1 MAQAV
6 LEDPRTQV
14 RGLVLLGLVAAVIA
28 TVLAFAATALAAD
41 PNTDSADAGVAYIEA
56 AQNPD
61 GGFPA
66 FGTDSAPGS
75 TLDAVFA
82 LVAAGRDAAT
92 VTNGGA
98 SPSDY
103 LAIQAAA
110 YSADPGAAAKL
121 GLGVAVMGLDPSSF
135 GGVDLLA
142 TMDAAYDPASGAY
155 GLDLFDEALFVLA
168 LEAAGQPVP
177 AGVVDHLQAVQQP
190 DGGWEFLLGFGSDT
204 NTSAMVFQGLIG
216 AGVPANDSAIQ
227 DGLDYF
233 ASAQAADGGFG
244 FFPATESDPSS
255 TALILQSLIAAG
267 DDIDEGGPWAPG
279 GNTPLEALLAFQNP
293 GTGAFQFGGFD
304 SLFST
309 YQAVPGVMLAPFPDL
324 VTLPDGVT
332 TLTPTP
338 TTQPTSTP
346 TQSPTP
352 TPAPT
357 ALADAEGPSALPDS
371 GGEPPIAR
379 DGMGALLALLALWG
393 AVTTA
398 AVVSV
403 RARR

>member
-14 RGLVLLGLVAAVIA
+14 RGLVLLGIVAAVIA
-28 TVLAFAATALAAD
+28 TALAFAATALAAD
-41 PNTDSADAGVAYIEA
+41 PDTGSADAAVAVIEA

-82 LVAAGRDAAT
+82 LVAAGRDPAA
-92 VTNGGA
+92 VTSGGN
-98 SPSDY
+98 SPAGY
-103 LAIQAAA
+103 LATQAAA

-121 GLGVAVMGLDPSSF
+121 VLGVALMGLDPASF

-142 TMDAAYDPASGAY
+142 TMQAAYDPASGAY

-177 AGVVDHLQAVQQP
+177 AGVVAHLQAVQQP
-190 DGGWEFLLGFGSDT
+190 DGGWEFVSGFGSDT

-216 AGVPANDSAIQ
+216 AGVPASDSTIQ
-227 DGLDYF
+227 NGLDYF

-244 FFPATESDPSS
+244 FFPATDSDPSS
-255 TALILQSLIAAG
+255 TALILQSLVAAAE
-267 DDIDEGGPWAPG
+267 DVDEGGPWAPG
-279 GNTPLEALLAFQNP
+279 GNTPLEGLLGFQNP
-293 GTGAFQFGGFD
+293 ATGAFQFGGFD

-309 YQAVPGVMLAPFPDL
+309 YQALPGVMLAPFPNL
-324 VTLPDGVT
+324 ATMPDGVT
-332 TLTPTP
+332 LPTPTP

-346 TQSPTP
+346 APSPTP
-352 TPAPT
+352 TPTPS
-357 ALADAEGPSALPDS
+357 ALADTEGPSALPDS
-371 GGEPPIAR
+371 GGEPPAGR
-379 DGMGALLALLALWG
+379 DEMGALLALLALWG
-393 AVTTA
+393 VVATL